1 MRQSVT
7 EDATLERMLTGRQV
21 ADFLHV
27 PICTIRRWTDKGMLK
42 SYRVGPQGDRRFR
55 REDVLRFLVE
65 SSRELEIGAA
75 AERVAVSRS
84 TDTLSIVSGEVT
96 LAGESKSITK

>member
-7 EDATLERMLTGRQV
+7 EGATLERMLTARQV
-21 ADFLHV
+21 GDFLHV
-27 PICTIRRWTDKGMLK
+27 TICTIRRWTDKGMLK
-42 SYRVGPQGDRRFR
+42 SCRVGPRRDRRFR

-84 TDTLSIVSGEVT
+84 TDKLSIVSEEVT
-96 LAGESKSITK
+96 LARKSKSITK